1 MTRKLFAASLIMA
14 LAVGSLALAQEQSK
28 TVKVRGYLIDNMCA
42 GEPGEDKDYESE
54 AKGHALSCAMM
65 PHCHKTGFAVAEG
78 RKLYVLD
85 ADGNRLAESAL
96 RAAKDPKSKKG
107 LHVEVEGTLEGSTLK
122 ATKLTEVAAQ

>member
-1 MTRKLFAASLIMA
+1 MTRKLFAVSLIMTLAA
-14 LAVGSLALAQEQSK
+14 LVAFAQDGAK

-42 GEPGEDKDYESE
+42 GAPGEDKDYESE
-54 AKGHALSCAMM
+54 AKGHSVSCSLM

-78 RKLYVLD
+78 KKLYVLD

-96 RAAKDPKSKKG
+96 KAAKDPKSKKG